1 MATPTDLSIII
12 PSMDEAENLD
22 HLLPGLHSTLDEMG
36 IAAEIL
42 VIDKAST
49 DGTPEVVARHGAT
62 YILEET
68 PGYGAAIRRGVA
80 EAKGQYLITMDADL
94 SHPADFIKD
103 LWQARDSADVV
114 IASRYVEGGAA
125 DQPAFRYWLSRVLNQ
140 FFRKGMSLQVRD
152 LTSGYRLY
160 HREVFREVHPQTT
173 NFVVL
178 VEILLLAF
186 REGRQISEVPFHYQP
201 RGTGRSHAQI
211 LRFGMEYLRLFHR
224 IWRLRNGVDFPDYDW
239 RAYDSRIPLQRWWQ
253 RQRHK
258 FVVGFTPKEATIA
271 DIGCGSS
278 RILAE
283 IPHAVAVDMRMN
295 KLRFMK
301 PHCQKLLLG
310 DGCKLPL
317 PSDAFECVINSQV
330 IEHVPEENGR
340 MLDELT
346 RILKPGGILVI
357 GTPDYGGWQWPLI
370 ERLYH
375 LAAPNA
381 YADEHVTH
389 YTFDSLTTALRER
402 GFEILDHAYILK
414 GELIIQAR
422 LREDG

>member
-1 MATPTDLSIII
+1 MSETTLDLSIVI

-22 HLLPGLHSTLDEMG
+22 ALLPALREVMDTLGLH
-36 IAAEIL
+36 AEIL

-49 DGTPEVVARHGAT
+49 DGTPGVAARHGAT
-62 YILEET
+62 YVCESQ
-68 PGYGAAIRRGVA
+68 PGYGAALRRGIA
-80 EAKGQYLITMDADL
+80 EARGQYILTMDADL
-94 SHPADFIKD
+94 SHPAEFITA
-103 LWQARDSADVV
+103 LWAARETADVV

-125 DQPAFRYWLSRVLNQ
+125 DQPAFRYWLSRVLNG
-140 FFRKGMSLQVRD
+140 FFRKGLSLEARD

-160 HREVFREVHPQTT
+160 HREVFREVRPSST

-186 REGRQISEVPFHYQP
+186 REGRQIAEVPFHYRP

-211 LRFGMEYLRLFHR
+211 LRFGVEYLRFFLR
-224 IWRLRNGVDFPDYDW
+224 MWRLRNGIDFPDYDW

-253 RQRHK
+253 RKRHEY
-258 FVVGFTPKEATIA
+258 VMAFTTPGVSTA

-283 IPHAVAVDMRMN
+283 LPHAVAVDMRMN

-301 PHCQKLLLG
+301 PHCRKLFLG

-317 PSDAFECVINSQV
+317 PSNTFECVINSQV

-389 YTFDSLTTALRER
+389 YTFDSLTTALRAR

-422 LREDG
+422 LRD